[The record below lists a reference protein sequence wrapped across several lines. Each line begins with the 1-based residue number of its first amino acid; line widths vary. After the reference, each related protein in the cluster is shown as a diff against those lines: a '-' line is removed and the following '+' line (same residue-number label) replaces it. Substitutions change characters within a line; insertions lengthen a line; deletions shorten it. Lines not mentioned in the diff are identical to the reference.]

1 MPYILS
7 DSGLQFPSNTLLDI
21 YDNNGSYTHGQIIMK
36 GIIYINPESSNYHKN
51 ALTLVDRIE
60 TSSNT
65 HTVNLSWDTNIP
77 SPSHIF
83 SVYYTIQELGG
94 SYTFNLTFPE
104 GKYIFYNNT
113 SGLSLMDIPPDLSYA
128 GVEGNSD
135 TLQLLNCYKEGEV
148 FTTSLPPVGLRYPC
162 FNIVGKRIE

>member
-1 MPYILS
+1 MIIILS
-7 DSGLQFPSNTLLDI
+7 HTI
-21 YDNNGSYTHGQIIMK
+21 HGQIVIVK
-36 GIIYINPESSNYHKN
+36 GVISINTESSDYLKN

-65 HTVNLSWDTNIP
+65 YTVNLSWDTNM
-77 SPSHIF
+77 PSHSQIF
-83 SVYYTIQELGG
+83 SVYYTIQELTG
-94 SYTFNLTFPE
+94 SVYTFNLTFPE
-104 GKYIFYNNT
+104 GIYIFYNNT
-113 SGLSLMDIPPDLSYA
+113 SGLTLMTIPPDLSYI

-148 FTTSLPPVGLRYPC
+148 FTTSYARSELVYPC